1 MNKLKYLGYSIVF
14 QEVPDEVTLA
24 INISGCP
31 HKCEGCH
38 SKYLW
43 EYEGNYISDDLVKLI
58 EKYKGLITCVC
69 FMGGDQN
76 QKELTDLLILVHKY
90 GQAFAVETL
99 GTVAHLYTTDGMGTE
114 DLKRQTI
121 KDMLYIL
128 DTIEMTIVIDITI
141 KRHKLS
147 RRLRSGDT
155 STAYSL
161 DGTLLIT
168 AVGSQFTIVECG
180 KVGRLACF
188 DVD

>member
-43 EYEGNYISDDLVKLI
+43 EYEGNYISDDLESLI

-76 QKELTDLLILVHKY
+76 LGDLNRCVQLVKNNNLKVAIYTGLNNVMRLSTIIENSDYIKY
-90 GQAFAVETL
+90 GHYNAILGGLDNPKTNQRMIKFNHETSQW
-99 GTVAHLYTTDGMGTE
+99 D
-114 DLKRQTI
+114 
-121 KDMLYIL
+121 
-128 DTIEMTIVIDITI
+128 DITY
-141 KRHKLS
+141 KFQKGHYNDS
-147 RRLRSGDT
+147 N
-155 STAYSL
+155 
-161 DGTLLIT
+161 
-168 AVGSQFTIVECG
+168 
-180 KVGRLACF
+180 
-188 DVD
+188 

>member
-43 EYEGNYISDDLVKLI
+43 EYQGNYISDDLDSLI

-76 QKELTDLLILVHKY
+76 QIDLLGLLKTVQKY
-90 GQAFAVETL
+90 GLKTA
-99 GTVAHLYTTDGMGTE
+99 LYTGLGLVNNLNMRILGNLNY
-114 DLKRQTI
+114 LKTGEYNSSLGGLNSLTTNQRMYKWNYSTGQW
-121 KDMLYIL
+121 D
-128 DTIEMTIVIDITI
+128 DITYKFQ
-141 KRHKLS
+141 KR
-147 RRLRSGDT
+147 
-155 STAYSL
+155 
-161 DGTLLIT
+161 
-168 AVGSQFTIVECG
+168 
-180 KVGRLACF
+180 
-188 DVD
+188 